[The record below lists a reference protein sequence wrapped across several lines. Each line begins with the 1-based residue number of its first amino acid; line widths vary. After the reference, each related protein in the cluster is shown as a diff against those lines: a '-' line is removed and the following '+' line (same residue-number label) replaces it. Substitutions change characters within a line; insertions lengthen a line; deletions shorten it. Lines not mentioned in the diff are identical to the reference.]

1 MKRRN
6 TLLIGISSLVL
17 LLFIGVFVSKFIGG
31 NTNEKA
37 SDGGGVVSEPEAPS
51 EAPPSGESPDFGGRP
66 TGGSGD
72 KIIGTYSLNFET
84 LTFPETIKS
93 VEELVTQFK
102 GYIEYSEVYN
112 QPSQEGK
119 IYKYA
124 RYTIRIPKNDVSAFN
139 TAIKNVAHII
149 SENSNLQNVTRY
161 YNDTTARLESLEAQ
175 RKRLNELYEKADRME
190 DIITI
195 ESRLQDI
202 LYQIES
208 LKGELNYLNE
218 AVSYS
223 TVTVYIQEVAKLT
236 TGESVQAS
244 LTERLSK
251 AWKDSLSFF
260 EESLITFTIAVIYLL
275 PFLAVLGVMVFIA
288 IKVRNKKAP
297 KKIHEV
303 PGPSDK
309 DKEE

>member
-1 MKRRN
+1 MKRKN
-6 TLLIGISSLVL
+6 KLLIGISSIVL
-17 LLFIGVFVSKFIGG
+17 LLFIGVFVSNFIGG
-31 NTNEKA
+31 NLNEKA
-37 SDGGGVVSEPEAPS
+37 NDGGGVVSEPGAPS
-51 EAPPSGESPDFGGRP
+51 EAPSEESPDLGGRP
-66 TGGSGD
+66 TGGAGD

-84 LTFPETIKS
+84 LSFPETIKS
-93 VEELVTQFK
+93 VEELVAQFK
-102 GYIEYSEVYN
+102 GYIEYSEVFN

-139 TAIKNVAHII
+139 TAIKNTAHII

-244 LTERLSK
+244 LSERLSK

-260 EESLITFTIAVIYLL
+260 EESLVTFTIAVIYLL
-275 PFLAVLGVMVFIA
+275 PFLTVLGVMVFIA
-288 IKVRNKKAP
+288 IKVRNRKTP

-303 PGPSDK
+303 PGPSE
-309 DKEE
+309 KEKE